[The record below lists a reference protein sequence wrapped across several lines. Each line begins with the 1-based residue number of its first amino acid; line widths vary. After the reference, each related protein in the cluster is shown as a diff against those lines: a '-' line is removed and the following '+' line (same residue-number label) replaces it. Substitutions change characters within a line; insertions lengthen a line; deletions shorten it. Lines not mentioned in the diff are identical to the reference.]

1 MKMKRA
7 VRNKLILISV
17 AAVVAAGA
25 AVGLWM
31 YLQYRN
37 DQKTVEVLPV
47 NYVSTN
53 YWGDT
58 VTSSGTISTQNVQ
71 ELYPDT
77 SKTLTDVFVA
87 EGQEVQAGDPLV
99 QYDKTKLE
107 LDLEAKELAV
117 KQRELQIED
126 AQDQLKKLQNTEPIS
141 TPKPT
146 PKPKP
151 TPTPEPEPEPTPT
164 PEPEPDPTPT
174 PEPTVRPGDVTL
186 YSQLDPSSLP
196 YAGSGTTED
205 PYVFLCD
212 EDCVMTSEFL
222 TLLFGLETEEPIET
236 GLTSPFAAVFEV
248 REGNSNYGDVLSSFQ
263 LDGTKLSANFENDSL
278 FDGSNSL
285 ETIEETF
292 AASRSSTRKQDD
304 DDDDDEDSGKSE
316 HDYDDKG
323 YTSSQLKELIAEKR
337 AEIKEHQFQLKQEKL
352 DLEKAQLALD
362 NSTVTATVDGVVRT
376 LLDLETATQSG
387 QPFLVVSG
395 EEQYFVT
402 GSLSENMLGSVS
414 AGDTITATSWE
425 TGMTYNAQIVSI
437 SDYPMDGDG
446 YYYGTGNPNSSN
458 YEFTAAITPDMTDG
472 LRAGL
477 YVDLTLYVQEGG
489 EDEAQAMY
497 LDKAYLR
504 EDEGGSYVM
513 KVSRENR
520 LEKTYVTTGKTI
532 YSGSYLEIKSGLT
545 MEDYIAFPYGPDVKD
560 GTRAILQDTGE
571 VPYPEDQPGYT
582 VGDGETSEEAQ
593 EDAGV
598 ESAVTEDA
606 GGAVA
611 ATEDGPTVYYSF

>member
-141 TPKPT
+141 TP
-146 PKPKP
+146 
-151 TPTPEPEPEPTPT
+151 
-164 PEPEPDPTPT
+164 T

-236 GLTSPFAAVFEV
+236 GLASPFAAVFEV

-304 DDDDDEDSGKSE
+304 DDEDDDDEDSGKSE
-316 HDYDDKG
+316 NDYDDKG

-489 EDEAQAMY
+489 EDDAQAMY

-582 VGDGETSEEAQ
+582 VGDGETSEEVQ